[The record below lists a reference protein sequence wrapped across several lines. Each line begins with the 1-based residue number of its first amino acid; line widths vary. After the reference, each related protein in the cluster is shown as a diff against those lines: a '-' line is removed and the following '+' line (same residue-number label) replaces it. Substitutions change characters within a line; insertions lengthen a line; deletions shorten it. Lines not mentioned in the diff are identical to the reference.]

1 MAEYR
6 FPKSAPSDMEAI
18 KLKHLAKISRI
29 PYSKVRNCVTGLY
42 SSLTDSERTTLFNNL
57 IQETEKAAA
66 ALGFTMD
73 GRRIK
78 AKD

>member
-6 FPKSAPSDMEAI
+6 FPKTAQEDLEII
-18 KLKHLAKISRI
+18 KLKHLAKISNIR
-29 PYSKVRNCVTGLY
+29 YSKVRNCVVGLY
-42 SSLTDSERTTLFNNL
+42 SSLTDSERTRLFNNMM
-57 IQETEKAAA
+57 QEVERAAA
-66 ALGFTMD
+66 AMGFTMD

>member
-1 MAEYR
+1 MAEYQ
-6 FPKSAPSDMEAI
+6 FPKSAPDDLEII

-29 PYSKVRNCVTGLY
+29 PYSKVRNCVIGLY
-42 SSLTDSERTTLFNNL
+42 SSLTDSERTVLFNNM
-57 IQETEKAAA
+57 IQEVEKASA

-78 AKD
+78 VKD